1 MKLYARF
8 LSFAYDMNTAAPV
21 RPKLGFKQDEMTRN
35 PSPAF
40 LVVATALLVA
50 LIPAMAGAV
59 DPFAASPNGEPKL
72 KLPGINSFTP
82 AGEPPPV
89 SKDARTVRCDAKLT
103 ADGPVMQNGISW
115 HVFSAIPGQ
124 DGKLQLIA
132 ASEGGSHNFRLAPG
146 DYFLNAAFGRA
157 TATKRLTVPA
167 SGEVPNQELVLD
179 AGGIVLHAV
188 SGSDTR
194 IPDKDLKFSI
204 YTNDVQDDG
213 ERGLVVQDVAPN
225 VVVRLNSGTYHVVS
239 TYGSLNAVIRAD
251 IQVAAGKLTQATIQH
266 RAARITFKL
275 VSTAGGEA
283 IADTAWSILTASGDI
298 IAENVGAFATMVLS
312 EGNYTAVARNKDKIY
327 QRDFE
332 VKAGRNADVELML
345 GRDDANQNQ
354 IPQGPNAAAGDMI
367 SPD

>member
-1 MKLYARF
+1 M
-8 LSFAYDMNTAAPV
+8 
-21 RPKLGFKQDEMTRN
+21 
-35 PSPAF
+35 
-40 LVVATALLVA
+40 
-50 LIPAMAGAV
+50 
-59 DPFAASPNGEPKL
+59 
-72 KLPGINSFTP
+72 
-82 AGEPPPV
+82 
-89 SKDARTVRCDAKLT
+89 
-103 ADGPVMQNGISW
+103 
-115 HVFSAIPGQ
+115 
-124 DGKLQLIA
+124 
-132 ASEGGSHNFRLAPG
+132 
-146 DYFLNAAFGRA
+146 
-157 TATKRLTVPA
+157 TVPA

-188 SGSDTR
+188 SGNDTK

-213 ERGLVVQDVAPN
+213 ERGLVMQDVGPN
-225 VVVRLNSGTYHVVS
+225 SVVRLNSGTYHVVS

-275 VSTAGGEA
+275 VSSVGGEA

-312 EGNYTAVARNKDKIY
+312 EGNYTAVARNKDRIY
-327 QRDFE
+327 QRDFA
-332 VKAGRNADVELML
+332 VKAGRNSDVELLL

-354 IPQGPNAAAGDMI
+354 IPQGASTAAGELT

>member
-1 MKLYARF
+1 M
-8 LSFAYDMNTAAPV
+8 TATVSATPGC
-21 RPKLGFKQDEMTRN
+21 GFKQDDMTRIN
-35 PSPAF
+35 STVSLAA
-40 LVVATALLVA
+40 ATALLVA
-50 LIPAMAGAV
+50 LAPTWAGAV
-59 DPFAASPNGEPKL
+59 DPFSASPNGEPKL
-72 KLPGINSFTP
+72 KLPGINSFSPT
-82 AGEPPPV
+82 GELPQQ
-89 SKDARTVRCDAKLT
+89 SKDARTVRCDARLT
-103 ADGPVMQNGISW
+103 ADGPAMQNGIAW

-132 ASEGGSHNFRLAPG
+132 ASEGGSHTFRLAPG

-157 TATKRLTVPA
+157 TATKRVTVPPT
-167 SGEVPNQELVLD
+167 GDVPNQELVLD

-188 SGSDTR
+188 SGSDTK

-213 ERGLVVQDVAPN
+213 ERGLVMQDIGPN
-225 VVVRLNSGTYHVVS
+225 SIVRLNSGTYHVVS

-251 IQVAAGKLTQATIQH
+251 IQIAAGKLTQATIQH
-266 RAARITFKL
+266 RAARETFKL

-332 VKAGRNADVELML
+332 VKAGRNSDVELLL
-345 GRDDANQNQ
+345 GRDDANQSQ
-354 IPQGPNAAAGDMI
+354 IPQGANATAGEMT

>member
-1 MKLYARF
+1 
-8 LSFAYDMNTAAPV
+8 
-21 RPKLGFKQDEMTRN
+21 MTRITSN
-35 PSPAF
+35 VPLAAAAAI
-40 LVVATALLVA
+40 LLALAPTL
-50 LIPAMAGAV
+50 AGAV
-59 DPFAASPNGEPKL
+59 DPFAASPSGEPKL
-72 KLPGINSFTP
+72 KLPGINNFSP
-82 AGEPPPV
+82 SVEGPSVP
-89 SKDARTVRCDAKLT
+89 KDARNVRCDAKLT
-103 ADGPVMQNGISW
+103 ADGQAMQNGISW

-132 ASEGGSHNFRLAPG
+132 ASDGGSHTFHLAPG

-157 TATKRLTVPA
+157 TATKRFTVPA
-167 SGEVPNQELVLD
+167 SGDVANQELVLD

-188 SGSDTR
+188 SGSDTK

-213 ERGLVVQDVAPN
+213 ERGLVMQDVAPN
-225 VVVRLNSGTYHVVS
+225 TIVRLNSGTYHVVS
-239 TYGSLNAVIRAD
+239 TYGSLNAIIRAD

-266 RAARITFKL
+266 RAARVTFKL
-275 VSTAGGEA
+275 VSSAGGEA

-327 QRDFE
+327 QRDFQ
-332 VKAGRNADVELML
+332 VKAGRNSDVEVLL
-345 GRDDANQNQ
+345 GRDDANQSQ
-354 IPQGPNAAAGDMI
+354 IPQSATGAAGEMT

>member
-1 MKLYARF
+1 MVLAV
-8 LSFAYDMNTAAPV
+8 PGG
-21 RPKLGFKQDEMTRN
+21 GFKQDDMTRIN
-35 PSPAF
+35 SPVSLAI
-40 LVVATALLVA
+40 ATALLVA
-50 LIPAMAGAV
+50 LTPALAGAV
-59 DPFAASPNGEPKL
+59 DPFAASPNGQPKL
-72 KLPGINSFTP
+72 KLPGINNFTP
-82 AGEPPPV
+82 SVEPPAV

-103 ADGPVMQNGISW
+103 ADGPAMQNGISW

-132 ASEGGSHNFRLAPG
+132 ASDGGSHTFKLAPG

-157 TATKRLTVPA
+157 TATKRVTVPA

-188 SGSDTR
+188 SGNDTK

-213 ERGLVVQDVAPN
+213 ERGLVMQDVGPN
-225 VVVRLNSGTYHVVS
+225 SVVRLNSGTYHVVS

-275 VSTAGGEA
+275 VSSVGGEA

-312 EGNYTAVARNKDKIY
+312 EGNYTAVARNKDRIY
-327 QRDFE
+327 QRDFA
-332 VKAGRNADVELML
+332 VKAGRNSDVELLL

-354 IPQGPNAAAGDMI
+354 IPQGASTAAGELT

>member
-1 MKLYARF
+1 MLAYADLPMIWTASVPAMPDCGTRSKQDDMTRF
-8 LSFAYDMNTAAPV
+8 NSNVCLATAA
-21 RPKLGFKQDEMTRN
+21 
-35 PSPAF
+35 
-40 LVVATALLVA
+40 ALFVA
-50 LIPAMAGAV
+50 LAPALAGAV
-59 DPFAASPNGEPKL
+59 DPFAASPNGAPKL
-72 KLPGINSFTP
+72 KLPGINNFSP
-82 AGEPPPV
+82 PVEPPA
-89 SKDARTVRCDAKLT
+89 SKEARTVRCDARLT
-103 ADGPVMQNGISW
+103 ADGPSLQNGISW

-132 ASEGGSHNFRLAPG
+132 ASEGGSHSFKLAPG

-157 TATKRLTVPA
+157 TATKRVSVPA
-167 SGEVPNQELVLD
+167 AGEVPNQELVLD

-188 SGSDTR
+188 SGNDTK

-213 ERGLVVQDVAPN
+213 ERGLVMQDVAPN
-225 VVVRLNSGTYHVVS
+225 TIVRLNSGTYHVVS

-283 IADTAWSILTASGDI
+283 IADTAWSILTGSGDI
-298 IAENVGAFATMVLS
+298 IAENVGAFATMVLA
-312 EGNYTAVARNKDKIY
+312 EGNYTAVARNKEKIY
-327 QRDFE
+327 QRDFV
-332 VKAGRNADVELML
+332 VKAGSNADVELQL
-345 GRDDANQNQ
+345 GRDDANQSQ
-354 IPQGPNAAAGDMI
+354 IPQGANGAAADMT